1 MPSGG
6 GNWTFTCAFVTR
18 AWASLDLALGTPLDR
33 SVIAPIKDLTYDQ
46 RLPKKS
52 ISRAIMKR
60 SGGGNDGGSTST
72 LLKGVLLGLGGLTLF
87 AITLAMLK
95 YVIFFGVLGGAGYLG
110 YRLLTKDKA
119 LQSAEPKPRGKLSS
133 GGDDFEQKMRE
144 LEAIERRLD
153 REISGR

>member
-1 MPSGG
+1 M
-6 GNWTFTCAFVTR
+6 
-18 AWASLDLALGTPLDR
+18 
-33 SVIAPIKDLTYDQ
+33 
-46 RLPKKS
+46 
-52 ISRAIMKR
+52 MKR
-60 SGGGNDGGSTST
+60 SGGGNDGGGTGT

-87 AITLAMLK
+87 AIALAMLK

-153 REISGR
+153 REISDR